1 MDSKRRIFL
10 AIAIFFLVF
19 MIGVAG
25 FKVIG
30 GGDWS
35 WLDCLYM
42 TVITLSTVGY
52 GEIVDISGNVPARI
66 FVVVF
71 IILCLGT
78 IAFAVSSI
86 TSFIVEGEL
95 KNILGRKKMEKKI
108 SRLRDH
114 YIICGTGETALT
126 VIKELLLTKRS
137 FVVVEPSKER
147 IDKLMSLGDILFL
160 KGDPAEDEVLISAGI
175 KEARG
180 IILSLARDEANL
192 FVSITARSLNPDIR
206 IVAKGIDIKSHSKMR
221 KAGSDA
227 VISPAFIGGMRMVSE
242 MVRPAV
248 VTFLDMM
255 LRERDRVLRFEEV
268 QVKEGS
274 LLEGKKMCECR
285 VKEKTEALIV
295 AIKKTETGEFDF
307 NPSREAVIQAGDTLI
322 LIASPEMLQK
332 LEKLSSGA

>member
-1 MDSKRRIFL
+1 MDSRRRIFL
-10 AIAIFFLVF
+10 AIAVFFLVF
-19 MIGVAG
+19 LVGVAG

-30 GGDWS
+30 GEEWS

-52 GEIVDISGNVPARI
+52 GEIIDISGNVPARI

-95 KNILGRKKMEKKI
+95 KNILGRKKMEKRI
-108 SRLRDH
+108 SRLKDH
-114 YIICGTGETALT
+114 YIVCGMGETALT
-126 VIKELLLTKRS
+126 IIKELLLTKRD
-137 FVVVEPSKER
+137 FVVVEPSDER
-147 IDKLMSLGDILFL
+147 IDKLMSLGDLLFL
-160 KGDPAEDEVLISAGI
+160 QGDPTEDEVLISAGI
-175 KEARG
+175 KKAKG
-180 IILSLARDEANL
+180 VILSLPSDEANL
-192 FVSITARSLNPDIR
+192 FVSITARSLNPGIR

-221 KAGSDA
+221 KAGADA
-227 VISPAFIGGMRMVSE
+227 VVSPAFIGGMRMVSE
-242 MVRPAV
+242 MIRPAV

-255 LRERDRVLRFEEV
+255 LRERDRILRFEEV

-274 LLEGKKMCECR
+274 PLVGKKMCECQ
-285 VKEKTEALIV
+285 VKEKTESLIV
-295 AIKKTETGEFDF
+295 AIKRAGTGELDF
-307 NPSREAVIQAGDTLI
+307 NPSRQTVIQADDTLI

-332 LEKLSSGA
+332 MEKLAGGA